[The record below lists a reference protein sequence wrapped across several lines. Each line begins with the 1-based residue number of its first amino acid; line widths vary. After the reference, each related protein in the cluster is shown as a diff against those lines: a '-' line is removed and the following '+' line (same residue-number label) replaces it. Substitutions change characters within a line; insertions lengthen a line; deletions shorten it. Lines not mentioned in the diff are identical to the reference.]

1 MNDSIK
7 ITKEMVKNGLEQ
19 KRIKPI
25 LQDNELVCYIGDFWF
40 YFGGFEFENT
50 APSDINSDILA
61 KEILDALDGLCSDG
75 FDDEYM
81 YYYYYLKE
89 CEQS

>member
-1 MNDSIK
+1 M
-7 ITKEMVKNGLEQ
+7 EQ
-19 KRIKPI
+19 KLIKPI

-61 KEILDALDGLCSDG
+61 KEILCALDGLCSDG